1 MPFDWFTIVAQC
13 INFSILLWLL
23 KRFLY
28 QPILNGL
35 DAREQRLKN
44 VLEQANLKKSK
55 AEQLIQAF
63 HEHQQELQQQ
73 RASILKK
80 AHQEASEERQSLFDS
95 AQKAADDMLSKRLVS
110 LQRELQDLQHE
121 VLNRNVEEVYAISTK
136 ILTELAGTDLQK
148 AMLDK
153 FLVRLEDLEEEQKD
167 TFLSALVK
175 ANNVVLVCSAFEFSE
190 QDRTEIIQALQKL
203 FIKQDLP
210 ALELRFK
217 QIPDLVV
224 GMELSVSGWKLAW
237 SINHYMQSLH
247 SLVLQSIQIAKFQH
261 KDKPH
266 QVDHS
271 LEIDET

>member
-55 AEQLIQAF
+55 AEQLIQEF

-136 ILTELAGTDLQK
+136 ILTELA
-148 AMLDK
+148 
-153 FLVRLEDLEEEQKD
+153 
-167 TFLSALVK
+167 
-175 ANNVVLVCSAFEFSE
+175 
-190 QDRTEIIQALQKL
+190 
-203 FIKQDLP
+203 
-210 ALELRFK
+210 
-217 QIPDLVV
+217 
-224 GMELSVSGWKLAW
+224 
-237 SINHYMQSLH
+237 
-247 SLVLQSIQIAKFQH
+247 
-261 KDKPH
+261 
-266 QVDHS
+266 
-271 LEIDET
+271 